1 MWLPT
6 RGKGKITEAS
16 RYMDKPKNDEVYN
29 RDIGIQRLKSLV
41 ERLRNP
47 QNGCPWDIEQNSE
60 SIAHYC
66 VEEAHEL
73 QHAISLDKID
83 AIKSELGDLLF
94 QIAFHCNIAEKQY
107 GFAFDDIIQDV
118 CDKMIFRHPHVFNQ
132 KEGQERS
139 ISSKEVRD
147 NWEKIKSFE
156 KNTTQ
161 DPENFFEDVPLSL
174 PALSHATKVQK
185 KASQLKFDWP
195 NSEGILKKISE
206 EAKELWHASESKEK
220 IAVEEEFGD
229 LLFSLVNLARTLDV
243 DPEKSLKVSINK
255 FKKRVSESV
264 KIIRSEKLS
273 DEQLTEEKL
282 LEIWEQVKDLLKK
295 NDA

>member
-1 MWLPT
+1 
-6 RGKGKITEAS
+6 
-16 RYMDKPKNDEVYN
+16 MDKPKDDEVYN
-29 RDIGIQRLKSLV
+29 RDIGIERLKSLV

-47 QNGCPWDIEQNSE
+47 QNGCPWDIEQDSK

-73 QHAISLDKID
+73 QHAISLDKTE

-118 CDKMIFRHPHVFNQ
+118 CDKMIFRHPHVFSE
-132 KEGQERS
+132 KEGQERH

-156 KNTTQ
+156 KNSPQ

-195 NSEGILKKISE
+195 NSEGMLKKISE

-255 FKKRVSESV
+255 FKKRVNESA

-282 LEIWEQVKDLLKK
+282 LEIWEQVKGLLKK
-295 NDA
+295 NEA

>member
-1 MWLPT
+1 
-6 RGKGKITEAS
+6 
-16 RYMDKPKNDEVYN
+16 MDKSKNDEVYD

-47 QNGCPWDIEQNSE
+47 QNGCPWDIEQDSK

-73 QHAISLDKID
+73 QHAISLDKTA

-118 CDKMIFRHPHVFNQ
+118 CDKMIFRHPHVFNK
-132 KEGQERS
+132 KEGQERN

-156 KNTTQ
+156 KNTSQ
-161 DPENFFEDVPLSL
+161 DPEHFFEDVPLSL

-185 KASQLKFDWP
+185 KLLSL
-195 NSEGILKKISE
+195 NSIGLIPKEYLKKLVR
-206 EAKELWHASESKEK
+206 KQRN
-220 IAVEEEFGD
+220 FGM
-229 LLFSLVNLARTLDV
+229 LQ
-243 DPEKSLKVSINK
+243 KLKRK
-255 FKKRVSESV
+255 
-264 KIIRSEKLS
+264 
-273 DEQLTEEKL
+273 
-282 LEIWEQVKDLLKK
+282 
-295 NDA
+295 